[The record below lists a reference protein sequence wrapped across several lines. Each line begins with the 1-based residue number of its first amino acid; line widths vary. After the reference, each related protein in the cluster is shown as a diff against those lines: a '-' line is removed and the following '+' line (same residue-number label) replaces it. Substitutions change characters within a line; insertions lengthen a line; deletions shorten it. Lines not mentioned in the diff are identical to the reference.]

1 MDNSISLVK
10 ETGAFYQAQF
20 LGKVFE
26 TGMSKSFSRQ
36 AQLGSYRDSHKIFK
50 KKVMMTVMIKRNWYG
65 DCLDKKFGM
74 VCECFCKLRG
84 NRVLFL
90 CEHGYN

>member
-1 MDNSISLVK
+1 
-10 ETGAFYQAQF
+10 
-20 LGKVFE
+20 
-26 TGMSKSFSRQ
+26 
-36 AQLGSYRDSHKIFK
+36 
-50 KKVMMTVMIKRNWYG
+50 MTVMIKRNWYG

-74 VCECFCKLRG
+74 VCECFCKLKG